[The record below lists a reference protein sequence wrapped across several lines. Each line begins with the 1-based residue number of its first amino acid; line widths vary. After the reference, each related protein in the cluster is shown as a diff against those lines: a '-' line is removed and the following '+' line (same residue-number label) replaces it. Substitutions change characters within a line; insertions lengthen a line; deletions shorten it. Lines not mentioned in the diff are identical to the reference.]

1 MIPEKSMLLVSSHR
15 EGVPTFRMM
24 PLTNDC
30 PYLEAVYIPQVKAIV
45 VFLKHA
51 IEGLHMV
58 PKIDDSGDMIQ
69 RIKGGAKDQS
79 PYKQERK
86 LLKVS
91 HECYI
96 YNPPEIENF
105 IKIFA
110 HNSEFD
116 YKQFMTEPKAT
127 IIEPEKSKIII
138 P

>member
-1 MIPEKSMLLVSSHR
+1 MIPEKSMLLISSHR

-45 VFLKHA
+45 VFLKHS

-58 PKIDDSGDMIQ
+58 PKIDDNGDTMM

-86 LLKVS
+86 MLKVS

-96 YNPPEIENF
+96 YNPPEIESF
-105 IKIFA
+105 IKMFA
-110 HNSEFD
+110 YNQDFN
-116 YKQFMTEPKAT
+116 YTQFIVEPKAS
-127 IIEPEKSKIII
+127 IITPETQKIIM